1 MTEPADDDLEPTDLE
16 PTELEPTDLEPT
28 EDEPADPGE
37 TLFYEPGGSWWVVLI
52 GPILVGVVLGMEIS
66 GPGQVHWPVL
76 SIFFVVLTGFSLLQV
91 YAARQHT
98 SVELTERTLRQ
109 GTKTLDLDDIAKI
122 YPANNATEHKDWE
135 SAPALG
141 ELSGVPR
148 RRTGI
153 GVKLE
158 SGKVAQ
164 AWARDGDRFRSELTQ
179 AWQAVKMGL

>member
-1 MTEPADDDLEPTDLE
+1 MEPEPTDD
-16 PTELEPTDLEPT
+16 TT
-28 EDEPADPGE
+28 EDAADDTPVDAGE
-37 TLFYEPGGSWWVVLI
+37 TLFYESGGSWWVVLI
-52 GPILVGVVLGMEIS
+52 GPVLVGVVLGMEIS
-66 GPGQVHWPVL
+66 GPGQVHWLVL
-76 SIFFVVLTGFSLLQV
+76 GIFFVVLTGFSLLQV

-98 SVELTERTLRQ
+98 SVHLTERTLRQ
-109 GTKTLDLDDIAKI
+109 GTKTMNLDDIAKI
-122 YPANNATEHKDWE
+122 YPENNATEHKDWE

-148 RRTGI
+148 RRKGI